1 MQEYDNFTSNTSQEG
16 RKLMSLNQCSDSNNM
31 INNERKEDTWET
43 CYGKKKKRKN
53 KKVAPPRVLQV
64 KAVCTDVKA
73 NNSNNKSSTL
83 HLANNENISNDSKLS
98 KAIDTSN
105 TNTVKYNNVRDT
117 SDKNTSTSNLKKD
130 SLQTHDTKEKKDEMV
145 FLRKDNVQTNIIIN
159 NSIDKALLF
168 ANKEDNDSILSKTA
182 DLSNT
187 GVVEYNNGDNSD
199 KDIFTLQN
207 PTHGDTQKTFLGKKN
222 RVNNKK
228 RQLLRKKNAPTDIQ
242 MDNSNNK
249 AHTSQ
254 FVNNEYYNNLPS
266 TSTAKVKNFDNTSDK
281 DTSAVTQNSKFIFFD
296 VDYEFHE
303 ANHAIIDTFAINI
316 YFSLCSDTRETFCLV
331 CDETIQLQNK
341 GKLQKHFCN
350 HIRSKTHVKLL
361 SQMIKDDKKYI
372 KDGKFYSKLGLAR
385 ECMKSRNDFVE
396 CLLCDSNNFSSKI
409 KNNEESLQEHVTS
422 STHQNFK
429 LSWTSSVKNVLQEVH
444 NNFRSKY
451 NAKKYRCELCNYES
465 SSEIYFIKH
474 LHVPYHMTR
483 LVEIPDHTERFKF
496 CFCAACLLLWFGS
509 SETYNRHCEQIEH
522 KLGITYGS
530 DLDRLPEQVV
540 QFLIMSKE
548 NAAVLLERSNHV
560 CHNETINHVLYNLI
574 TDLRRFLPHVK
585 AYPFGSRI
593 SDLGFPNSDID
604 IFLDCDNMYEG
615 RNSTRRHCQT
625 LIVMVAYYLSFNK
638 QSWKVHEVILHSRTP
653 IAKVQHVLS
662 GLTCDISV
670 TNGLAVENT
679 KIIKCFNRAFPLCRK
694 MILFLKRWLHFC
706 GLLGSRL
713 VTSYAITWC
722 VIFYL
727 QTLLVFP
734 NISELV
740 KLKNKSWRISGWEV
754 GISYDFPI
762 RKIDHTFEELLLG
775 FFIFYTDF
783 NFKNHVVC
791 PLLGQPIEKNAFT
804 NLSNLPQDMIPYI
817 NYMQNTST
825 EEEPQAFSISS
836 LCVQDP
842 FDLSHNLT
850 KAVSNYEHFY
860 IWTD

>member
-341 GKLQKHFCN
+341 
-350 HIRSKTHVKLL
+350 
-361 SQMIKDDKKYI
+361 
-372 KDGKFYSKLGLAR
+372 
-385 ECMKSRNDFVE
+385 
-396 CLLCDSNNFSSKI
+396 
-409 KNNEESLQEHVTS
+409 
-422 STHQNFK
+422 
-429 LSWTSSVKNVLQEVH
+429 
-444 NNFRSKY
+444 
-451 NAKKYRCELCNYES
+451 
-465 SSEIYFIKH
+465 
-474 LHVPYHMTR
+474 
-483 LVEIPDHTERFKF
+483 
-496 CFCAACLLLWFGS
+496 
-509 SETYNRHCEQIEH
+509 
-522 KLGITYGS
+522 
-530 DLDRLPEQVV
+530 DRLPEQVV

-850 KAVSNYEHFY
+850 KAVSNCKLKKFQTYCNY
-860 IWTD
+860 SAKILKKTIPYLKPPS